1 MKILAALSLLAAL
14 AAPAGATTVSAIG
27 SGWISITGASNAPGF
42 GAGLH
47 NNAASYDATVSNDWF
62 EFDLPGARIGSA
74 TLSIFNSGANR
85 TVYPTSVFEV
95 HAPTAFSFAGL
106 GAGPALGTITVGEA
120 DSGTDGFVHI
130 ELNTLG
136 IRYLNAHRGQIV
148 DLGGAIAPAV
158 KTTPAWGASASS
170 ASATEHPR
178 RRSRS
183 ARARRGGMGAD
194 GDRLRPCRQRRP
206 PRQASPNRLTRSAA
220 WQHARLRAST
230 TTPCARHPPRTPS
243 GGRRHR

>member
-1 MKILAALSLLAAL
+1 MKILAVMSLLAAL

-47 NNAASYDATVSNDWF
+47 NNDASYDATVSNDWF
-62 EFDLPGARIGSA
+62 AFGLPGARIGSA

-106 GAGPALGTITVGEA
+106 GAGPALGTITVGAA
-120 DSGTDGFVHI
+120 DSGTDGFVNI

-148 DLGGAIAPAV
+148 ELGGAIAPAV
-158 KTTPAWGASASS
+158 NNYACLGCIGIFGFGNGTPAATLTLGAVPDAAVWGLMVIGFGLVGSVV
-170 ASATEHPR
+170 R
-178 RRSRS
+178 R
-183 ARARRGGMGAD
+183 
-194 GDRLRPCRQRRP
+194 DRC
-206 PRQASPNRLTRSAA
+206 RLTV
-220 WQHARLRAST
+220 
-230 TTPCARHPPRTPS
+230 
-243 GGRRHR
+243 